1 MQMSRLTS
9 SLRSARLRFV
19 PVACLVL
26 LTCALGANAQAPAP
40 AAGTAPPA
48 ASALPAAVNNG
59 AVTNIV
65 VSGGARALFKI
76 AVAPPPGDPTTAGTV
91 VETASRDFTLS
102 SLFQVLDPKS
112 FTANLEKEGLSID
125 PASWRTVGAEG
136 VIKGNTAMRGSNV
149 HLELRLYV
157 VSRGSEAVLKKE
169 YDVPPSGVRA
179 AVHQFDNEVV
189 KYFTGTAASFGSRLV
204 FSATTGRGQKGI
216 FGVDSDG
223 QGLGRMQAVSNV
235 ALAPAIGPGGVYYAG
250 GLADGSYQLFKYPG
264 NTQVMKH
271 PGLVFGVAF
280 GGPKMAVVISQA
292 GQSDIW
298 TGSPDGTNLT
308 RATNGGLNTHPSFGP
323 GGQLAYVSNA
333 GGNPQV
339 YVDGKRVSFRGTY
352 NMAPVWCNDPEGVKI
367 LFMGRDGGTWDIF
380 SVDPSGANMK
390 RLTQD
395 QGSNTYPAC
404 SPDGRTVAFFS
415 TRGGLYLSNAQGQNQ
430 QKIAS
435 VTGESLRW
443 EGN

>member
-1 MQMSRLTS
+1 MQVGFLSID
-9 SLRSARLRFV
+9 
-19 PVACLVL
+19 
-26 LTCALGANAQAPAP
+26 LGALRNALVAVSLMTFATVAGAQPAAP
-40 AAGTAPPA
+40 AAPA
-48 ASALPAAVNNG
+48 ASSLPAASNNG
-59 AVTNIV
+59 AVTSVV

-76 AVAPPPGDPTTAGTV
+76 AVAPLPGDAATSNKV

-112 FTANLEKEGLSID
+112 FTANLAKEGLSID

-136 VIKGNTAMRGSNV
+136 VVKGNTSMRGSNV

-157 VSRGSEAVLKKE
+157 VSRGDGAVLKKE
-169 YDVPPSGVRA
+169 YDVAPGAIRS
-179 AVHQFDNEVV
+179 AVHKFDNEVV
-189 KYFTGTAASFGSRLV
+189 KYFTGTAASFGSRMV

-216 FGVDSDG
+216 FGIDSDG
-223 QGLGRMQAVSNV
+223 QGLGRMQAASNV
-235 ALAPAIGPGGVYYAG
+235 ALAPAIGPGGVYYSAG
-250 GLADGSYQLFKYPG
+250 LPDGSYQLFRYPG
-264 NTQVMKH
+264 NTQVMRQS
-271 PGLVFGVAF
+271 GLVFGVAF
-280 GGPKMAVVISQA
+280 GGSKMAVVVSQN
-292 GQSDIW
+292 GQSDIL
-298 TGSPDGTNLT
+298 TGAADGSGLT
-308 RATNGGLNTHPSFGP
+308 KVTRGGLNTHPAFGP

-352 NMAPVWCNDPEGVKI
+352 NMAPVWCNDPEGAKI

-380 SVDPSGANMK
+380 SIDPSGGNMK

-404 SPDGRTVAFFS
+404 SPDGRMVAFFS
-415 TRGGLYLSNAQGQNQ
+415 TRGGLYVSNTQGQNQ

>member
-1 MQMSRLTS
+1 MQ
-9 SLRSARLRFV
+9 
-19 PVACLVL
+19 VACFATPGRALRALCLAPLLFSMTLV
-26 LTCALGANAQAPAP
+26 GAAYAQPAPAP
-40 AAGTAPPA
+40 GATAAPA
-48 ASALPAAVNNG
+48 ASALPAAGNNG
-59 AVTNIV
+59 AVTSVV

-76 AVAPPPGDPTTAGTV
+76 AVAPPPGDAAAAGTV

-112 FTANLEKEGLSID
+112 FTANLEKEGLAID
-125 PASWRTVGAEG
+125 PASWRTIGAEG
-136 VIKGNTAMRGSNV
+136 VVKGNTSMRGSNV

-157 VSRGSEAVLKKE
+157 VSRGSDAVLKKE
-169 YDVPPSGVRA
+169 YDVAPGAIRG

-189 KYFTGTAASFGSRLV
+189 KYFTGTSASFGSRLV

-223 QGLGRMQAVSNV
+223 QGLGRMQAISNV
-235 ALAPAIGPGGVYYAG
+235 ALAPAIGPGGGVYYAG
-250 GLADGSYQLFKYPG
+250 GLPDGSYQLFKYPG
-264 NTQVMKH
+264 NTQVMKQN
-271 PGLVFGVAF
+271 GLVFGVAF
-280 GGPKMAVVISQA
+280 GGSKMGVVVSQN

-298 TGSPDGTNLT
+298 SGAPDGSNLSKV
-308 RATNGGLNTHPSFGP
+308 TNGGLNTHPAFGP

-333 GGNPQV
+333 GGNPQI

-352 NMAPVWCNDPEGVKI
+352 NMAPVWCNDPEGAKI

-380 SVDPSGANMK
+380 SIDPSGGNMK

-404 SPDGRTVAFFS
+404 SPDGRSVAFFS
-415 TRGGLYLSNAQGQNQ
+415 TRGGLYLSNIQGQNQ